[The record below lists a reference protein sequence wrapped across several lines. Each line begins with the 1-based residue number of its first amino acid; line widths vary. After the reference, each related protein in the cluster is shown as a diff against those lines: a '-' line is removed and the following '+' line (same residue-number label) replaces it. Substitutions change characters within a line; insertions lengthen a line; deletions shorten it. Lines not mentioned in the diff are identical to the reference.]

1 MSAAFDKVIDEI
13 EELSPKEKA
22 LVAHRILESLDSQ
35 QDQGTEQAWK
45 ELSEQRLQSFNSGNV
60 EGVSWD
66 EVKQTIKG

>member
-13 EELSPKEKA
+13 DELSPKEKA

-45 ELSEQRLQSFNSGNV
+45 ELSEQRLQSFNSGDV

>member
-45 ELSEQRLQSFNSGNV
+45 ELSEQRLQSFNSGDV
-60 EGVSWD
+60 EGVSWN

>member
-1 MSAAFDKVIDEI
+1 MSAAFEKVIDEI
-13 EELSPKEKA
+13 EELSPTEKA

-45 ELSEQRLQSFNSGNV
+45 ELSEQRLQSFNSGDV